1 MLLPIQGEVDWETK
15 RFAKNSWKLTGQ
27 CNWSLVKAANSSV
40 YNSENHRMCFAVL
53 RWWSWTFFASSTK
66 YSRNSRSRSE
76 WNRQFR
82 FIRPF
87 LLICVAD
94 SLNLRYMPGILWHV
108 RQQHSPIETPWL
120 ILKLLNISCYY
131 TLNSLSLLWL
141 VKSIHWKSAPVTS
154 SSCRS

>member
-1 MLLPIQGEVDWETK
+1 MLLPIQGEADWETK

-94 SLNLRYMPGILWHV
+94 SLNLRYAGDFVTRPAATQPYRNSMADSQASQYQLLLYIELTFSSLIGQKHTLKISTCHV
-108 RQQHSPIETPWL
+108 I
-120 ILKLLNISCYY
+120 
-131 TLNSLSLLWL
+131 
-141 VKSIHWKSAPVTS
+141 
-154 SSCRS
+154 